1 MRPTSRISATHRAA
15 RFAAAAGALVAVSTV
30 VPVGVGVAS
39 GASTTE
45 NDHGVVVR
53 FEGSEG
59 TSAAEL
65 AIADGS
71 MAKALKPLGA
81 TAEAVGNFTAEAP
94 AIEALEGNAIDFAAG
109 SITAT
114 AGALAGNAPI
124 KLFSYG
130 PDTQSGEAILVKKG
144 SPITSVKDLEGKT
157 VAVNQAGSG
166 QYMLLQALSHNHV
179 PITSVKQ
186 DFLLAPAGNAAFQA
200 GDVDAWS
207 TFATFIPLAE
217 QNDDAKVLVDGGQ
230 VGAQNDTISVVSD
243 SFAGKYPHLLK
254 VVEGAIAAESAKE
267 IKNPG
272 AYDTALIAADHFAA
286 PEVTY
291 SNDQLVVPRPITPAV
306 DKQLQTVANFFYK
319 AGGIP
324 KQVNIAANTIDL
336 DKVK

>member
-1 MRPTSRISATHRAA
+1 MTSHRQRSTVHRTARLATL
-15 RFAAAAGALVAVSTV
+15 AGALVAVATV
-30 VPVGVGVAS
+30 VPVSSGAAS
-39 GASTTE
+39 AASTTE

-53 FEGSEG
+53 FEGAEG

-81 TAEAVGNFTAEAP
+81 SAQAVGNFTAEAP
-94 AIEALEGNAIDFAAG
+94 AVQAIEGNALDIAEG

-114 AGALAGNAPI
+114 AGALAGGAPI

-130 PDTQSGEAILVKKG
+130 PDTKSGEAILVKKN

-166 QYMLLQALSHNHV
+166 QYLLLQALAHNHV
-179 PITSVKQ
+179 PLTSVKQ
-186 DFLLAPAGNAAFQA
+186 DYLLAPAGNAAFQA

-217 QNDDAKVLVDGGQ
+217 ENDDAKVLVTGGQ

-243 SFAGKYPHLLK
+243 SFAAKYPHLLK
-254 VVEGAIAAESAKE
+254 VVAGVIAAESAKE

-286 PEVTY
+286 AEVTY
-291 SNDQLVVPRPITPAV
+291 SNDQLVVPKAITPAV
-306 DKQLQTVANFFYK
+306 EKQLQKVSNFFAK

-324 KQVNIAANTIDL
+324 KPVNIAANTVDTDTL
-336 DKVK
+336 K